1 MSPSPHHLD
10 QCKAPVHS
18 GTDAVTADEPN
29 ALPSACEGVDTTA
42 ARQSAIIAMAWADEV
57 PFEAIKQQYGLTET
71 QIIAL
76 MRRSLK
82 RASFRL
88 WRERVQGRLAKH
100 QKRQQAQHAKRSQR
114 HDEPLGHTV
123 D

>member
-1 MSPSPHHLD
+1 MPLSPHRL
-10 QCKAPVHS
+10 AEFTASVHAS
-18 GTDAVTADEPN
+18 TAAFTGDEHN
-29 ALPSACEGVDTTA
+29 ALPADHVWLDESA

-100 QKRQQAQHAKRSQR
+100 QKRQRARKPRYEEEA
-114 HDEPLGHTV
+114 EE
-123 D
+123 